1 MAVSYRSPADI
12 ERDEEG
18 VNDDPFGGMFSDD
31 RTMQDVEDIDTGDYP
46 DAAVENARMALE
58 AREDTGNPNDC
69 GTRVGWERANQLA
82 NGEALSEETIGR
94 MASFARHEDNK
105 RQGEDGRE
113 DCGWMMW
120 NAWGG
125 DEGIAWA
132 QRKQEAFEEARENS
146 AVHNH
151 AHSCGFHLSDVD
163 LSGLEPWEKELSKLH
178 KQIHTADS
186 SKQLAGFTERSLPE
200 FVVERLRAAI
210 LNGAIF
216 SDIESVG
223 ANDLSEFRTFMAESL
238 TEDGWTIDELTGELQ
253 EFQPDI
259 SDSRAESVI
268 RTEAGN
274 VIREA
279 REDGY
284 AENFDLDKERFYWVG
299 SLDPDRTT
307 LACQWLIAGDSQV
320 SGTGFDTMGN
330 FSGTNPNEGGEPVSL
345 SRLKELIQEA
355 NKRDPELDHDARELT
370 PHINCRKQWVRYVE

>member
-1 MAVSYRSPADI
+1 MSTNELP
-12 ERDEEG
+12 EELKG
-18 VNDDPFGGMFSDD
+18 SAELLQEQIQGKEL
-31 RTMQDVEDIDTGDYP
+31 QDVGDIALDDYP
-46 DAAVENARMALE
+46 EAAQENARMALD
-58 AREDTGNPNDC
+58 AREETGNPNDC
-69 GTRVGWERANQLA
+69 LTDTGWAVANNLDSGDPVSQSQLESMSAFERF
-82 NGEALSEETIGR
+82 EE
-94 MASFARHEDNK
+94 DK
-105 RQGEDGRE
+105 DQGEEGRA
-113 DCGWMMW
+113 DCGWMAW
-120 NAWGG
+120 KAWGG

-132 QRKQEAFEEARENS
+132 DSKMDELEAARENS

-151 AHSCGFHLSDVD
+151 AHRCGFHLSDVD

-178 KQIHTADS
+178 EQIHTADS

-200 FVVERLRAAI
+200 FVVERLRGAI

-223 ANDLSEFRTFMAESL
+223 ANDLSGFRTFMAESL